1 MDYKEIIIK
10 IRRIV
15 RSINIESK
23 KFQKD
28 YGVSIPQILCLE
40 YLRNSPNYQATQKNI
55 RDHLNL
61 NSSTVTGII
70 SRLEKKG
77 MLARLP
83 KSGDKRV
90 TTITLTS
97 LGDELLKKTPDL
109 LQQRLANKL
118 KNIANDDLIK
128 IGQSLEL
135 LVEMLEIEK
144 VDASPLLTAEDEI
157 KESLNFYTSLEPP
170 ASKEGKDN

>member
-1 MDYKEIIIK
+1 MDYKNIIIK

-23 KFQKD
+23 KIQKD

-40 YLRNSPNYQATQKNI
+40 YLKNSPNYQATQKNI
-55 RDHLNL
+55 RDHLKL

-70 SRLEKKG
+70 GRLEKRG

-97 LGDELLKKTPDL
+97 IGDELLQNTPDL
-109 LQQRLANKL
+109 LQQRLAIKL
-118 KNIANDDLIK
+118 KKIPENDLVK
-128 IGQSLEL
+128 ISESLEL
-135 LVEMLEIEK
+135 LVEMLEIENI
-144 VDASPLLTAEDEI
+144 DASPLLTAEDVI
-157 KESLNFYTSLEPP
+157 KEE
-170 ASKEGKDN
+170 

>member
-1 MDYKEIIIK
+1 MDYKSIIIK

-15 RSINIESK
+15 RSINLESK
-23 KFQKD
+23 KIQKD

-40 YLRNSPNYQATQKNI
+40 YLKNSPNYQATQKDI

-70 SRLEKKG
+70 SRLEKRG

-90 TTITLTS
+90 ATLTLTS
-97 LGDELLKKTPDL
+97 IGYELLENTPDL
-109 LQQRLANKL
+109 LQQLLSVKL
-118 KNIANDDLIK
+118 EKVPEDDLKK
-128 IGQSLEL
+128 ISESLDI
-135 LVEMLEIEK
+135 LVNMLEIEDL
-144 VDASPLLTAEDEI
+144 DASPVLTAEGTINE
-157 KESLNFYTSLEPP
+157 E
-170 ASKEGKDN
+170 